1 MQRILA
7 VAVGAGPE
15 QGASGVLR
23 RVIAGQRVE
32 ELRPYVAGLIRG
44 LEKLGFR
51 RGEDFEIDYATCEP
65 KRLRTLVQTA
75 IDEDKADA
83 IFAMSTSAVKAAMA
97 VSKDIPIVFPSVSDP
112 EDDGVVKSCAAP
124 GRNATGVRAMRRQTA
139 DECLELF
146 KATVPSLRK
155 VFGLHKPNYFP
166 ATRPAARLKL
176 AARRARVAFKAVE
189 VRSHKEIADTLRAM
203 SQTGAAGR
211 PELGVLVLPDD
222 LVLSASQ
229 DITRLAQ
236 EKRLPTFFPATD
248 WVRPSLP
255 SALAG
260 FGVPQVVCGEAAA
273 LYMHKVLNGVLP
285 KDLPVKRI
293 GGFEWAVSKA
303 VADAIGVT
311 IPESVVRAAD
321 RVVG

>member
-7 VAVGAGPE
+7 VAVGATPE
-15 QGASGVLR
+15 RGASGVLR
-23 RVIAGQRVE
+23 NIIAGRRVE
-32 ELRPYVAGLIRG
+32 ELRPYVAGLISG

-51 RGEDFEIDYATCEP
+51 RGQDFEIDSATCEP
-65 KRLRTLVQTA
+65 KGLRTLVKTA
-75 IDEDKADA
+75 VDEDRADA

-97 VSKDIPIVFPSVSDP
+97 VCKDIPIIFPSVSDP
-112 EDDGVVKSCAAP
+112 ADDGVVKSCAAP

-166 ATRPAARLKL
+166 ATRPTARLKL
-176 AARRARVAFKAVE
+176 AAKRARVTFKAVE
-189 VRSHKEIADTLRAM
+189 VRSHKEIADTLGAM
-203 SQTGAAGR
+203 SQTGAAGK

-222 LVLSASQ
+222 LVLSAAR
-229 DITRLAQ
+229 DVTRLAQ

-248 WVRPSLP
+248 WVRESLP

-260 FGVPQVVCGEAAA
+260 FGVPQFVCGEAAA
-273 LYMHKVLNGVLP
+273 PYMLKVLKGVLP

-303 VADAIGVT
+303 AADAIGVT
-311 IPESVVRAAD
+311 IPESVVTAAD